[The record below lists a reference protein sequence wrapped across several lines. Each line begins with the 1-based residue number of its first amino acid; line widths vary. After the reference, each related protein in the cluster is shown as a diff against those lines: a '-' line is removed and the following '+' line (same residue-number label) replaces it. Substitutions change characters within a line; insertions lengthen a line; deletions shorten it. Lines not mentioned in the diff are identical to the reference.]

1 MLNNPFQNPI
11 LNAEA
16 QKFMANTKLPGFDN
30 RIELLEDKTKE
41 RDPKSLCG
49 SKHAVWVGI
58 EPPAKPYEVIP
69 FENNIVV
76 AFWANDTSGGGIL
89 DPGAVIGGIG
99 TMITDNKKYEKTVSS
114 GLDIVNQNYQD
125 CKASGSDDCTG
136 EFWEAVGYT
145 SVYIVTTPVRAVAS
159 LGSTVVGWFSAE
171 SYATDT
177 DFFGM
182 DYHSGAA
189 NAHTISIKITNE
201 YEGVLRTV
209 HDTTLAGT
217 SEVYG
222 SGNDPMPAVAYFTI
236 DSPGVWRVRV
246 KSKASGSCADP
257 RLDINETFTVPTPAG
272 WGQTDS
278 PTESQNTPAAS
289 TEPIEITTQ
298 TSTTQV
304 AQKTGVNPLAL
315 VGATIGVGGVLLY
328 ALLR

>member
-1 MLNNPFQNPI
+1 MLNNPFQNPL
-11 LNAEA
+11 LNAKA
-16 QKFMANTKLPGFDN
+16 QKFMAETTLPGFDN
-30 RIELLEDKTKE
+30 PIELLKDKTKE
-41 RDPKSLCG
+41 RDPYNLCG

-58 EPPAKPYEVIP
+58 EPPAKPDKIIP

-89 DPGAVIGGIG
+89 DPGAIIGGIG
-99 TMITDNKKYEKTVSS
+99 TMVTDNKKYEKTVAK
-114 GLDIVNQNYQD
+114 GLDVVWSRDNETVGDY
-125 CKASGSDDCTG
+125 A
-136 EFWEAVGYT
+136 EAVGYT
-145 SVYIVTTPVRAVAS
+145 AVYVVTAPVRAVAAA
-159 LGSTVVGWFSAE
+159 GSAVIDFFSAE
-171 SYATDT
+171 NYETET
-177 DFFGM
+177 DFLGL
-182 DYHSGAA
+182 DYHNAAA

-217 SEVYG
+217 TEVYG
-222 SGNDPMPAVAYFTI
+222 SGKDPMPALAYFTI

-257 RLDINETFTVPTPAG
+257 RLDINERFTVPTPTG

-278 PTESQNTPAAS
+278 PTESQITPAA
-289 TEPIEITTQ
+289 PVEITTQ

>member
-1 MLNNPFQNPI
+1 MLNNPFQNPL

-16 QKFMANTKLPGFDN
+16 QKFMAETKLPGFDN
-30 RIELLEDKTKE
+30 PIELLEDKTKE
-41 RDPKSLCG
+41 RDPAKLCG

-58 EPPAKPYEVIP
+58 EPPAKPNKIIP

-99 TMITDNKKYEKTVSS
+99 TMITDNREYEKTVAQ
-114 GLDIVNQNYQD
+114 GLDIVWSRDNETFGDY
-125 CKASGSDDCTG
+125 A
-136 EFWEAVGYT
+136 EAVGYT
-145 SVYIVTTPVRAVAS
+145 AVYVVTAPVRAVAS

-171 SYATDT
+171 SYETEHDL
-177 DFFGM
+177 FGM
-182 DYHSGAA
+182 DYHNAAA

-217 SEVYG
+217 TEVYG
-222 SGNDPMPAVAYFTI
+222 SGKDPMPALAYFTI

-257 RLDINETFTVPTPAG
+257 RLDINERFTVPTPTG

-278 PTESQNTPAAS
+278 PAGSQNTPAA
-289 TEPIEITTQ
+289 PVEITTQ

>member
-16 QKFMANTKLPGFDN
+16 QKFMAQTDIPGFN
-30 RIELLEDKTKE
+30 TRIELLDSKTKS
-41 RDPKSLCG
+41 RDTTALCG
-49 SKHAVWVGI
+49 SKHAVWIGI
-58 EPPAKPYEVIP
+58 EPPAKPTKIIP

-76 AFWANDTSGGGIL
+76 AFWANDTSGGMSL
-89 DPGAVIGGIG
+89 DAIKGGIG
-99 TMITDNKKYEKTVSS
+99 TMITDNKKYEKTVAE
-114 GLDIVNQNYQD
+114 GLDIVWSRDNETFGDY
-125 CKASGSDDCTG
+125 A
-136 EFWEAVGYT
+136 EAVGYT
-145 SVYIVTTPVRAVAS
+145 AVYVVTAPVRAVAS

-171 SYATDT
+171 NYEANGLGGASD
-177 DFFGM
+177 GSGLG
-182 DYHSGAA
+182 YHNEAA
-189 NAHTISIKITNE
+189 MAHKVSITITNE

-209 HDTTLAGT
+209 HETELAATTELFGP
-217 SEVYG
+217 
-222 SGNDPMPAVAYFTI
+222 NDDPMPALAYFTI

-246 KSKASGSCADP
+246 KSKASGECADP
-257 RLDINETFTVPTPAG
+257 RLDINERFTVPTPTG

-278 PTESQNTPAAS
+278 PTESQITPAAS

-298 TSTTQV
+298 TNTTQV

>member
-1 MLNNPFQNPI
+1 MLNNPFQNPL
-11 LNAEA
+11 LNAKA
-16 QKFMANTKLPGFDN
+16 QKFMAETTLPGFDN
-30 RIELLEDKTKE
+30 PIELLKDKTKE
-41 RDPKSLCG
+41 RDPYNLCG

-58 EPPAKPYEVIP
+58 EPPAKPDKIIP

-99 TMITDNKKYEKTVSS
+99 TMVTDNREYEKTVAE
-114 GLDIVNQNYQD
+114 GLDIVWSRDNETFGDY
-125 CKASGSDDCTG
+125 A
-136 EFWEAVGYT
+136 EAVGYT
-145 SVYIVTTPVRAVAS
+145 AVYVVTAPVRAVAS
-159 LGSTVVGWFSAE
+159 VGSTVVGWFSAE
-171 SYATDT
+171 NYETDT
-177 DFFGM
+177 DFLGL
-182 DYHSGAA
+182 DYHNAAA

-217 SEVYG
+217 TEVYG
-222 SGNDPMPAVAYFTI
+222 SGKDPMPALAYFTI

-257 RLDINETFTVPTPAG
+257 RLDINERFTVPTPTG

-278 PTESQNTPAAS
+278 PSESQITPAA
-289 TEPIEITTQ
+289 PVEITTQ

>member
-1 MLNNPFQNPI
+1 VLNNPFQNPL
-11 LNAEA
+11 LNAKA
-16 QKFMANTKLPGFDN
+16 QKFMAETTLPGFDN
-30 RIELLEDKTKE
+30 PIELLKDKTKE
-41 RDPKSLCG
+41 RDPYNLCG

-58 EPPAKPYEVIP
+58 EPPAKPDKIIP

-89 DPGAVIGGIG
+89 DPGAIIGGIG
-99 TMITDNKKYEKTVSS
+99 TMVTDNKKYEKTVAK
-114 GLDIVNQNYQD
+114 GLDVVWSRDNETVGDY
-125 CKASGSDDCTG
+125 A
-136 EFWEAVGYT
+136 EAVGYT
-145 SVYIVTTPVRAVAS
+145 AVYVVTAPVRAVAAA
-159 LGSTVVGWFSAE
+159 GSAVIDFFSAE
-171 SYATDT
+171 NYETET
-177 DFFGM
+177 DFLGL
-182 DYHSGAA
+182 DYHNAAA

-217 SEVYG
+217 TEVYG
-222 SGNDPMPAVAYFTI
+222 SGKDPMPALAYFTI

-257 RLDINETFTVPTPAG
+257 RLDINERFTVPTPTG

-278 PTESQNTPAAS
+278 PTESQITPAA
-289 TEPIEITTQ
+289 PVEITTQ

>member
-1 MLNNPFQNPI
+1 M
-11 LNAEA
+11 
-16 QKFMANTKLPGFDN
+16 
-30 RIELLEDKTKE
+30 
-41 RDPKSLCG
+41 
-49 SKHAVWVGI
+49 
-58 EPPAKPYEVIP
+58 
-69 FENNIVV
+69 
-76 AFWANDTSGGGIL
+76 
-89 DPGAVIGGIG
+89 
-99 TMITDNKKYEKTVSS
+99 
-114 GLDIVNQNYQD
+114 
-125 CKASGSDDCTG
+125 
-136 EFWEAVGYT
+136 
-145 SVYIVTTPVRAVAS
+145 RAVAS
-159 LGSTVVGWFSAE
+159 VGSTVVGWFSAE
-171 SYATDT
+171 NYETDT
-177 DFFGM
+177 DFLGM
-182 DYHSGAA
+182 DYHNAAA

-217 SEVYG
+217 TEVYG
-222 SGNDPMPAVAYFTI
+222 SGNDPMPALAYFTI

-278 PTESQNTPAAS
+278 PTESQITPAA
-289 TEPIEITTQ
+289 PVEITTQ

>member
-1 MLNNPFQNPI
+1 MNNPFQMPL
-11 LNAEA
+11 LNAKA
-16 QKFMANTKLPGFDN
+16 QKFMAETKLPGFDN
-30 RIELLEDKTKE
+30 SIELLEDKTKE
-41 RDPKSLCG
+41 RDPKKLCG

-58 EPPAKPYEVIP
+58 EPPAKPNKIIP

-99 TMITDNKKYEKTVSS
+99 TMITDNREYEKTVAE
-114 GLDIVNQNYQD
+114 GLDIVWSRDNETFGDY
-125 CKASGSDDCTG
+125 A
-136 EFWEAVGYT
+136 EAVGYT
-145 SVYIVTTPVRAVAS
+145 AVYVVTAPVRVVAS
-159 LGSTVVGWFSAE
+159 VASEGWNAVSSLWETE
-171 SYATDT
+171 SYKTDT
-177 DFFGM
+177 DFFGF
-182 DYHSGAA
+182 DYHNAAA

-217 SEVYG
+217 TEVYG
-222 SGNDPMPAVAYFTI
+222 SAQNPMPALAYFTI

-257 RLDINETFTVPTPAG
+257 RLDINERFTVPTPEG

-278 PTESQNTPAAS
+278 PSESQITPAA
-289 TEPIEITTQ
+289 PVQITTQ
-298 TSTTQV
+298 TSTTEV
-304 AQKTGVNPLAL
+304 AEKTGTTPLVL
-315 VGATIGVGGVLLY
+315 LGATIGVGGLLAY

>member
-1 MLNNPFQNPI
+1 M
-11 LNAEA
+11 
-16 QKFMANTKLPGFDN
+16 
-30 RIELLEDKTKE
+30 
-41 RDPKSLCG
+41 
-49 SKHAVWVGI
+49 
-58 EPPAKPYEVIP
+58 
-69 FENNIVV
+69 V

-99 TMITDNKKYEKTVSS
+99 TMVTDNREYEKTVAQ
-114 GLDIVNQNYQD
+114 GLDIVWSRDNETFGDY
-125 CKASGSDDCTG
+125 A
-136 EFWEAVGYT
+136 EAVGYT
-145 SVYIVTTPVRAVAS
+145 AVYVVTAPVRAVAS

-171 SYATDT
+171 SYETDT
-177 DFFGM
+177 DFFGL
-182 DYHSGAA
+182 DYHNAAA

-217 SEVYG
+217 TEVYG
-222 SGNDPMPAVAYFTI
+222 SGKDPMPALAYFTI

-257 RLDINETFTVPTPAG
+257 RLDINERFTVPTPTG

-278 PTESQNTPAAS
+278 PTESQITPAA
-289 TEPIEITTQ
+289 PVEITTQ

>member
-1 MLNNPFQNPI
+1 MLNNPFQNPL
-11 LNAEA
+11 LNAKA
-16 QKFMANTKLPGFDN
+16 QKFMAETTLPGFDN
-30 RIELLEDKTKE
+30 PIELLKDKTKE
-41 RDPKSLCG
+41 RDPYNLCG

-58 EPPAKPYEVIP
+58 EPPAKPDKIIP

-99 TMITDNKKYEKTVSS
+99 TMVTDNREYEKTVAE
-114 GLDIVNQNYQD
+114 GLDIVWSRDNETFGDY
-125 CKASGSDDCTG
+125 A
-136 EFWEAVGYT
+136 EAVGYT
-145 SVYIVTTPVRAVAS
+145 AVYVVTAPVRAVAS
-159 LGSTVVGWFSAE
+159 VGSTVVGWFSAE
-171 SYATDT
+171 NYETDT
-177 DFFGM
+177 DFLGL
-182 DYHSGAA
+182 DYHNAAA

-217 SEVYG
+217 TEVYG
-222 SGNDPMPAVAYFTI
+222 SGKDPMPALAYFTI

-257 RLDINETFTVPTPAG
+257 RLDINERFTVPTPTG

-278 PTESQNTPAAS
+278 PTESQNTPAA
-289 TEPIEITTQ
+289 PVEITTQ

>member
-1 MLNNPFQNPI
+1 MMNNPFQMPL
-11 LNAEA
+11 LNAKA
-16 QKFMANTKLPGFDN
+16 QKFMAETKLPGFDN
-30 RIELLEDKTKE
+30 SIELLEDKTKE
-41 RDPKSLCG
+41 RDPKKLCG

-58 EPPAKPYEVIP
+58 EPPAKPNKIIP

-99 TMITDNKKYEKTVSS
+99 TMITDNREYEKTVAE
-114 GLDIVNQNYQD
+114 GLDIVWSRDNETFGDY
-125 CKASGSDDCTG
+125 A
-136 EFWEAVGYT
+136 EAVGYT
-145 SVYIVTTPVRAVAS
+145 AVYVVTAPVRVVAS
-159 LGSTVVGWFSAE
+159 VASEGWNAVSSLWETE
-171 SYATDT
+171 SYETDT
-177 DFFGM
+177 DFFGF
-182 DYHSGAA
+182 DYHNAAA

-217 SEVYG
+217 TEVYG
-222 SGNDPMPAVAYFTI
+222 SAQNPMPSLAYFTI

-257 RLDINETFTVPTPAG
+257 RLDINERFTVPTPTD

-278 PTESQNTPAAS
+278 PTESQITPAA
-289 TEPIEITTQ
+289 PVEITTQ
-298 TSTTQV
+298 TSTVEV
-304 AQKTGVNPLAL
+304 AEKTGTTPLVL
-315 VGATIGVGGVLLY
+315 LGATIGVGGLLAY

>member
-1 MLNNPFQNPI
+1 MMNNPFQMPL
-11 LNAEA
+11 LNAKA
-16 QKFMANTKLPGFDN
+16 QKFMAETTLPGFDN
-30 RIELLEDKTKE
+30 PIELLKDKTKE
-41 RDPKSLCG
+41 RDPYKLCG

-58 EPPAKPYEVIP
+58 EPPAKPDKIIP
-69 FENNIVV
+69 FENNIVI

-99 TMITDNKKYEKTVSS
+99 TMITDNKEYEKTVAE
-114 GLDIVNQNYQD
+114 GLDIVWSRDNETFGDY
-125 CKASGSDDCTG
+125 A
-136 EFWEAVGYT
+136 EAVGYT
-145 SVYIVTTPVRAVAS
+145 AVYVVTAPVRAVAS
-159 LGSTVVGWFSAE
+159 VGSAVVDFFSAE
-171 SYATDT
+171 SYETDT
-177 DFFGM
+177 DFLGF
-182 DYHSGAA
+182 DYHNAA
-189 NAHTISIKITNE
+189 AAAHTISIKITNE

-217 SEVYG
+217 TEVYG
-222 SGNDPMPAVAYFTI
+222 SGQDPMPALAYFTI

-246 KSKASGSCADP
+246 KSKASGACADP
-257 RLDINETFTVPTPAG
+257 RLDINERFTVPTPTG

-278 PTESQNTPAAS
+278 PTESQNTPAA
-289 TEPIEITTQ
+289 PVEITTQ